1 LRKGDGPR
9 QAQSRRQASDD
20 SLIDTPLAGP
30 TSNFR
35 AVSQHLLRLSAVSE
49 FADIE
54 TCRLVVDVKPAHLV
68 VDGNVD

>member
-1 LRKGDGPR
+1 
-9 QAQSRRQASDD
+9 
-20 SLIDTPLAGP
+20 
-30 TSNFR
+30 
-35 AVSQHLLRLSAVSE
+35 LRLSAVSE